1 MNTIEIKVLAEKIA
15 KLEKIIISTKDQKEL
30 NSAMDEILLLS
41 ENITSLED
49 MEAIDEEIQKILLS
63 DS

>member
-1 MNTIEIKVLAEKIA
+1 MNKIEIKNLAEKIA
-15 KLEKIIISTKDQKEL
+15 NLEKIIITTDTKKER

-41 ENITSLED
+41 DGITSLED

>member
-1 MNTIEIKVLAEKIA
+1 
-15 KLEKIIISTKDQKEL
+15 
-30 NSAMDEILLLS
+30 MDEILLLS
-41 ENITSLED
+41 DGITSLED

>member
-1 MNTIEIKVLAEKIA
+1 MNQVEIKNLAEQFA
-15 KLEKIIISTKDQKEL
+15 KLEKIIINTDSKAEMH
-30 NSAMDEILLLS
+30 SAMDEIIQLS
-41 ENITSLED
+41 DYIMSLED

>member
-1 MNTIEIKVLAEKIA
+1 MTKTEIKNLAEKIA
-15 KLEKIIISTKDQKEL
+15 KLETTIVRTKDKKEL
-30 NSAMDEILLLS
+30 YSAMDEMMLLS
-41 ENITSLED
+41 ESITSLED

>member
-1 MNTIEIKVLAEKIA
+1 MNKVEIKNLAEKIA
-15 KLEKIIISTKDQKEL
+15 NLEKIIITADNKKER

-41 ENITSLED
+41 DGITSLED

>member
-1 MNTIEIKVLAEKIA
+1 MNKIEIKNLAEKIA
-15 KLEKIIISTKDQKEL
+15 KLEKTIINTKNQKEL
-30 NSAMDEILLLS
+30 NSAMDEMLLLS

>member
-1 MNTIEIKVLAEKIA
+1 MNKVEIKNLAEKIA
-15 KLEKIIISTKDQKEL
+15 NLEKIIITTDNKKER

-41 ENITSLED
+41 DGITSLED

>member
-1 MNTIEIKVLAEKIA
+1 MNKIEIKNLAEKIA
-15 KLEKIIISTKDQKEL
+15 NLEKIIITTDNKKER

-41 ENITSLED
+41 DGITSLED

>member
-1 MNTIEIKVLAEKIA
+1 MNKVEIKNLAEKIA
-15 KLEKIIISTKDQKEL
+15 NLEKIIITADNKKER

-41 ENITSLED
+41 DSITSLED

>member
-15 KLEKIIISTKDQKEL
+15 KLEKIIISTKDKKEL

>member
-1 MNTIEIKVLAEKIA
+1 MNKIEIKNLAEKIA
-15 KLEKIIISTKDQKEL
+15 NLEKIIITTNNKKER

-41 ENITSLED
+41 DGITSLED

>member
-1 MNTIEIKVLAEKIA
+1 MNKIEIKNLAEKIA
-15 KLEKIIISTKDQKEL
+15 NLEKIIITTDNKKER

-41 ENITSLED
+41 DSITSLED

>member
-1 MNTIEIKVLAEKIA
+1 MNKVEIKNLAEKIA
-15 KLEKIIISTKDQKEL
+15 NLEKIIITTDNKKER

-41 ENITSLED
+41 DSITSLED

>member
-1 MNTIEIKVLAEKIA
+1 MEKQEIKNLANRIA
-15 KLEKIIISTKDQKEL
+15 TLEKIIIKTKNQTEL
-30 NSAMDEILLLS
+30 NSAMDEIIELS
-41 ENITSLED
+41 EQITSLED

>member
-1 MNTIEIKVLAEKIA
+1 MTKEEIKNLAKKIA
-15 KLEKIIISTKDQKEL
+15 KLEKTIVSTKDKKEL
-30 NSAMDEILLLS
+30 YSAMDEITLLS
-41 ENITSLED
+41 ESITSLED

>member
-1 MNTIEIKVLAEKIA
+1 MNKIEIKNLAEKIA
-15 KLEKIIISTKDQKEL
+15 NLEKIIITADNKKER

-41 ENITSLED
+41 DGITSLED